1 MTFFQLLRLIVSLTR
16 RELRDGVAGFKIF
29 LISLLLGVGT
39 IALVGAFNADIRA
52 SIQQEARNLLG
63 ADLVAERIHQR
74 ADPDLRAQW
83 EAWTERD
90 PLTSTSTSASTSG
103 EISPPVV
110 PARFAEMATMR
121 SLAYRLDRQH
131 KVLIDLKAVTP
142 SAYPLAGTLVYTPA
156 EAALPELLA
165 PDAAGLYGVVVE
177 ASLLELLD
185 LTLGDQ
191 IRIGTA
197 AYRLV
202 ARLEQEPDRTISALG
217 GPRVLMSL
225 EGLEHAG
232 LIQFGSLIDWRYLF
246 LLDEDPARAE
256 AGLPEFQAFA
266 EPAFEAAGFFTRT
279 VGDTAQD
286 NANLFGRLGFFLILS
301 GLSALLVGGV
311 GIGNAVRGYLVS
323 RVRTYALWKCLG
335 APPWLVVT
343 VAFVQILL
351 RAFLGIGLGLLVGVG
366 LYLGLADLLER
377 LLPVP
382 VRGQISVRP
391 LLEAALFGVVMTLLF
406 ALPPLLSLADVRGSL
421 LLRGRL

>member
-1 MTFFQLLRLIVSLTR
+1 MTFSQLFRLIVSLTR

-29 LISLLLGVGT
+29 LVSLLLGVGT

-74 ADPDLRAQW
+74 ADPAVRAQW

-90 PLTSTSTSASTSG
+90 PLASTS
-103 EISPPVV
+103 EEVSPPIV

-142 SAYPLAGTLVYTPA
+142 SAYPLAGTLIYTPA

-225 EGLEHAG
+225 DGLEHAG

-256 AGLPEFQAFA
+256 AGLPAFHAFA
-266 EPAFEAAGFFTRT
+266 KPAFEAAGFFTRT
-279 VGDTAQD
+279 VSDTAQD
-286 NANLFGRLGFFLILS
+286 NANLLGRLGFFLILS

-366 LYLGLADLLER
+366 LYLGSGGPAGAPFTGSRSREHCSSAPAGGGSFWGGDDASFRASAAFVACRCARLA
-377 LLPVP
+377 PV
-382 VRGQISVRP
+382 
-391 LLEAALFGVVMTLLF
+391 A
-406 ALPPLLSLADVRGSL
+406 
-421 LLRGRL
+421 GRL